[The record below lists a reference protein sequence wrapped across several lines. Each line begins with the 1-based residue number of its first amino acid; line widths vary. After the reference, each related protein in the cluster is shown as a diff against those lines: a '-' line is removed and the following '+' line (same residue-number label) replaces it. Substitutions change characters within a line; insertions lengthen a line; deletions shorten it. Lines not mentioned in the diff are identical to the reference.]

1 MRKAIQTATIP
12 AAESETRRL
21 PGKKRGK
28 KARRKPKVSHRAHGE
43 PLTIVWTHLESKAA
57 EARLLTELLDLRNF
71 PKMYVDMAVRY
82 VMWLTDNEWMRP
94 NVPDIYEELG
104 MTKYFYKLIRVKL
117 DEYGLIKYGRDD
129 NVVVLDWEMLRQIKS
144 LPEEKLCQLKYRPP
158 YLEIDDYKINGI
170 R

>member
-1 MRKAIQTATIP
+1 MGKATQTATIP
-12 AAESETRRL
+12 VAESQTRRL

-28 KARRKPKVSHRAHGE
+28 KAKPKPKTSPRVRGE

-57 EARLLTELLDLRNF
+57 EAKLLMELLDLRNF

-94 NVPDIYEELG
+94 VVPDIYDELG
-104 MTKYFYKLIRVKL
+104 MTKYFYKLMRVKL
-117 DEYGLIKYGRDD
+117 DEYGLIKYARDD

-144 LPEEKLCQLKYRPP
+144 LPEETLGQLKYRPP
-158 YLEIDDYKINGI
+158 YLEIEDYRITK
-170 R
+170 